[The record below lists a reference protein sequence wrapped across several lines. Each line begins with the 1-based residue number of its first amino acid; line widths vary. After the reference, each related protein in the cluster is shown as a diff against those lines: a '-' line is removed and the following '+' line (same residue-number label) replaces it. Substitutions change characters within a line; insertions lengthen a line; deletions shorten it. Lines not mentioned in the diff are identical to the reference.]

1 MGSHGI
7 SGRGYVYTWLG
18 LLALTGAS
26 LALSAASLGVFAPI
40 VALSIAAL
48 KALVVAAIFMHLL
61 RGPFV
66 LQMIAVVS
74 VLFVAL
80 ICLGILAD
88 VAFR

>member
-1 MGSHGI
+1 MSSNGI

-18 LLALTGAS
+18 LLGLTGAS
-26 LALSAASLGVFAPI
+26 LALSFVGLGVFAPL
-40 VALSIAAL
+40 VALAIAAA
-48 KALVVAAIFMHLL
+48 KALVVATIFMHLL
-61 RGPFV
+61 RAPFV
-66 LQMIAVVS
+66 LQMIAVIS